1 MDSQGRELLDQLY
14 SAFSERSNDL
24 FDAVAQP
31 GVLSEKDSFA
41 SRWTDLGDWL
51 SLAKRLGAEKVL
63 FVRGDPVAVF
73 SDAQGASDEV
83 ALGELYRRA
92 WCMTE
97 PRCLFV
103 ALPQE
108 LRIYD
113 LNTPPKRGG
122 PPSDPW
128 RVLSSAADVLKLTRE
143 IDEYGPDLQGLMEV
157 GNSAPARADRRLID
171 DLRHVRSQL
180 EATGLSM
187 AEAHAL
193 IGRSILVRYLED
205 RGVLTQAYF
214 DEVAGNNQTW
224 QTALYSEGAIPVL
237 GPPGK
242 QRLYDRV
249 LCDADFTHALFKKLS
264 TDFNGDLFALG

>member
-1 MDSQGRELLDQLY
+1 MCS
-14 SAFSERSNDL
+14 
-24 FDAVAQP
+24 
-31 GVLSEKDSFA
+31 
-41 SRWTDLGDWL
+41 
-51 SLAKRLGAEKVL
+51 
-63 FVRGDPVAVF
+63 
-73 SDAQGASDEV
+73 
-83 ALGELYRRA
+83 
-92 WCMTE
+92 
-97 PRCLFV
+97 
-103 ALPQE
+103 
-108 LRIYD
+108 
-113 LNTPPKRGG
+113 
-122 PPSDPW
+122 
-128 RVLSSAADVLKLTRE
+128 KLTHE

-224 QTALYSEGAIPVL
+224 QLALSSEGAIPVL

-249 LCDADFTHALFKKLS
+249 LCDADFTHALFKKAVHG
-264 TDFNGDLFALG
+264 F

>member
-1 MDSQGRELLDQLY
+1 VDSQGRELLDQVY

-24 FDAVAQP
+24 LDAVAQP
-31 GVLSEKDSFA
+31 GALSDKDGSA

-51 SLAKRLGAEKVL
+51 SLARRLGAQKVL

-73 SDAQGASDEV
+73 SDAHDASDEV

-103 ALPQE
+103 ALPHE

-128 RVLSSAADVLKLTRE
+128 RVLSSAADVLK
-143 IDEYGPDLQGLMEV
+143 ID
-157 GNSAPARADRRLID
+157 ARNR
-171 DLRHVRSQL
+171 
-180 EATGLSM
+180 
-187 AEAHAL
+187 
-193 IGRSILVRYLED
+193 
-205 RGVLTQAYF
+205 
-214 DEVAGNNQTW
+214 
-224 QTALYSEGAIPVL
+224 
-237 GPPGK
+237 
-242 QRLYDRV
+242 
-249 LCDADFTHALFKKLS
+249 
-264 TDFNGDLFALG
+264 